1 MRGSQ
6 SVSIYRNIHLHF
18 KPLKSTVFIY
28 DMPKWSNLVGF
39 GELPTS
45 VENNNNSQSVRQLL
59 QTLVESPEYGSHVIA
74 KSHKYF
80 LSMLLVTRK

>member
-1 MRGSQ
+1 
-6 SVSIYRNIHLHF
+6 
-18 KPLKSTVFIY
+18 
-28 DMPKWSNLVGF
+28 MPKWSNLVGF

-74 KSHKYF
+74 KSH
-80 LSMLLVTRK
+80 